1 MTLLMEKN
9 ILDQLLEETRQTKKQ
24 TDKLTQIDN
33 AAIELFSEKGFSNTS
48 TKEIAIKAQ
57 VAEGTIFKHYGTKE
71 NLLLNILL
79 KFIKV
84 LIPAIKKDMIH
95 KLEKQNFS
103 SAESFIQYFIKDR
116 INFIQDNTEIFKV
129 FIKEIVYNESL
140 RKNLI
145 SLHFEDVKSMF
156 FRYFDMFKEK
166 GELAEIDNEII
177 IKLLLK
183 IVLSEAIWLFALS
196 DNYKSLDIEKLT
208 MELTYEFLNGAG
220 TNQVGGEQQ

>member
-9 ILDQLLEETRQTKKQ
+9 ILDQLLKETRQTKKQ

-48 TKEIAIKAQ
+48 TKEIALKAQ

-95 KLEKQNFS
+95 KLEKQNFITV
-103 SAESFIQYFIKDR
+103 ETFIHYFIKDR

-129 FIKEIVYNESL
+129 FIKEIVYNDSL

-156 FRYFDMFKEK
+156 FRYFDIFKEK

-183 IVLSEAIWLFALS
+183 IVLSEAIWVFALS
-196 DNYKSLDIEKLT
+196 DNYKSIDIEKWT

-220 TNQVGGEQQ
+220 TKKVGGEQL